1 MLFSMS
7 GVVGIIVDIGIVVM
21 ILLILRILKIPI
33 ITSPFGERRVQL
45 WNEQLRDNENNN
57 IFRTFWRYIRPF
69 KTGREW
75 KKEMIDKEVKK
86 GLQEI
91 KMVAGEI
98 SGGTRETIIHSL
110 RKGNKVLVVAGCNLK
125 CPTKDLKE
133 FIKNPNFKLR
143 ISEKRPEHHKTII
156 GQNILLEEFHP
167 PGEPY
172 KKALGIENASDKTL
186 DPHIEE
192 FDSLFQKA
200 QEIKSAEDL
209 DKKTTCVIELGT
221 CITKPEK

>member
-21 ILLILRILKIPI
+21 ILLILRMLKIPI

-45 WNEQLRDNENNN
+45 RNEQLRDNENNN
-57 IFRTFWRYIRPF
+57 IFRTFWRYIRPLR
-69 KTGREW
+69 TGREW

-86 GLQEI
+86 GLQGI
-91 KMVAGEI
+91 SIVAGEI
-98 SGGTRETIIHSL
+98 SEGTRETIRYCLTDKKI
-110 RKGNKVLVVAGCNLK
+110 KVSIVAGRVLE
-125 CPTKDLKE
+125 CPTKDLRG
-133 FIKNPNFKLR
+133 FIEGPEGLKFKLR
-143 ISEKRPEHHKTII
+143 ILKDRPKHHKTII
-156 GQNILLEEFHP
+156 GQDILLEEFHP

-172 KKALGIENASDKTL
+172 KKALGIENAYDKTL

-200 QEIKSAEDL
+200 QEIKSVEDL
-209 DKKTTCVIELGT
+209 DKYTVCATN
-221 CITKPEK
+221 